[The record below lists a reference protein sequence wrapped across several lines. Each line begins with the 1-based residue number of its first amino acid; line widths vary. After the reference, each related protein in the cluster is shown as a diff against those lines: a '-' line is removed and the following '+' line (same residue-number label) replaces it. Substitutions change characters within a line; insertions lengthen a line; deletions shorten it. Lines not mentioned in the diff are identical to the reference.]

1 MVMIVTWNGKESA
14 NISFHI
20 SNVRYMCT
28 FVAFFRIGHLVK
40 SALNCQIAFNIWNFF
55 LDLKFKWL
63 RVAVVWYIIVWL
75 RILLLDTLSITLPYF
90 ILKNKLKSLKV
101 ANWRKDD
108 EGWMKNDEW
117 WKKYDEGWWFQA
129 VQGFCRLTDKQT
141 NGQTFLKVESL
152 LWLKKSFNYSCTQI
166 LYSKFLN
173 GNLPPDSW
181 RSLTWNTPSATSP
194 ILLITSSSGSW

>member
-1 MVMIVTWNGKESA
+1 MIVTWNGKETV
-14 NISFHI
+14 NISLVHS
-20 SNVRYMCT
+20 SNVRYVCT

-101 ANWRKDD
+101 AKWRKDEWRIMKGY
-108 EGWMKNDEW
+108 EGWMKI
-117 WKKYDEGWWFQA
+117 DEGWWFQA
-129 VQGFCRLTDKQT
+129 VGGFCRLTNRLT
-141 NGQTFLKVESL
+141 NGH
-152 LWLKKSFNYSCTQI
+152 LWM
-166 LYSKFLN
+166 
-173 GNLPPDSW
+173 
-181 RSLTWNTPSATSP
+181 
-194 ILLITSSSGSW
+194 